1 MQTLRWTNPGQPQ
14 TLQMGVFLSYFRG
27 VFIVLFLGSNT
38 WIYKV
43 IPLDLLGSSVARMA
57 PVLLAGGLIAGGLG
71 IASERKWGLI
81 VGRIAASYAV
91 ISCIYWMIRIDFGFS
106 VAIRMMFDS
115 ALLVLLL
122 HQQSREYARIWFK

>member
-1 MQTLRWTNPGQPQ
+1 
-14 TLQMGVFLSYFRG
+14 MGVFLSYFRG

-43 IPLDLLGSSVARMA
+43 IPLDLLGGTAARLV
-57 PVLLAGGLIAGGLG
+57 PVLLAGSLIAGGLG
-71 IASERKWGLI
+71 IASEHKWGLI

-91 ISCIYWMIRIDFGFS
+91 ISCIYWMIRIEFGFS
-106 VAIRMMFDS
+106 VAVRMMFDS